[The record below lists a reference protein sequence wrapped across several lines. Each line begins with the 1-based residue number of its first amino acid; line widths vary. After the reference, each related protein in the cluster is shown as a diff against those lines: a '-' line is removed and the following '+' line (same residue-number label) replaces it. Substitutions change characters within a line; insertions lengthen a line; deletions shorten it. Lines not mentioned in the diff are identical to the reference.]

1 VRNVSGV
8 PFLSCCT
15 DADRE
20 EVEQVLRGAFAKL
33 QGELAGSYVGLSGS
47 VCSCA
52 AFCFFFKCL

>member
-33 QGELAGSYVGLSGS
+33 QGEVAGSYVGLGGTGFR
-47 VCSCA
+47 V
-52 AFCFFFKCL
+52 